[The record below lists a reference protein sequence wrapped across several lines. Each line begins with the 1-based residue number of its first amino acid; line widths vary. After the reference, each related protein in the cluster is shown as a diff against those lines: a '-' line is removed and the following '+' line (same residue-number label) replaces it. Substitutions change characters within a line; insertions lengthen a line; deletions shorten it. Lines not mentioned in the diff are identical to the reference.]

1 MQFKDGMKSFVFIK
15 TPHTGKSFL
24 EAVIFASTNPQNN
37 KRLFME
43 LP

>member
-15 TPHTGKSFL
+15 TPHTGKSYL
-24 EAVIFASTNPQNN
+24 QAVILASTIPQNT